1 MTQPQ
6 QSNLFSEEEQ
16 QLATGYV
23 LGDLTEEEATR
34 LEALLTENPAL
45 IQEIHALQTS
55 YALMPEAL
63 DLVEAP
69 ASLQERILVPTPAV
83 AAPSAAVAAPSV
95 ATEAPPQR
103 RSRRS
108 RLAWILTGLG
118 AIATLLLLTDN
129 LRLRNQL
136 SLAQAAS
143 PERVADILRQPNSR
157 LISLAGSDSDA
168 AGTLL
173 FTPGNWQEVIVSLGD
188 LPPLPPDQIYHMWL
202 GLENGDVIYCGE
214 FRTGEDGSVFVRLT
228 PLENPPEGVG
238 ATELYVTVD
247 ADSATPDPTGE
258 RVMEGVI

>member
-55 YALMPEAL
+55 YALMPQAL

-69 ASLQERILVPTPAV
+69 ASLQDKILVPTPDG
-83 AAPSAAVAAPSV
+83 AAPSV
-95 ATEAPPQR
+95 TTEAPTQR
-103 RSRRS
+103 RSPRS
-108 RLAWILTGLG
+108 RLTWLLTGLG
-118 AIATLLLLTDN
+118 AIATLLLLADN

-188 LPPLPPDQIYHMWL
+188 LPPLPPDEVYHMWL
-202 GLENGDVIYCGE
+202 QLENGDVIYCGE
-214 FRTGEDGSVFVRLT
+214 FQTGEDGSVFVRLT
-228 PLENPPEGVG
+228 PLESPPEGVR

-247 ADSATPDPTGE
+247 ADEAAPDPTGE

>member
-1 MTQPQ
+1 MTRPQ
-6 QSNLFSEEEQ
+6 QFNPLSEEEQ
-16 QLATGYV
+16 ELATGYV
-23 LGDLTEEEATR
+23 LGDLTTEEVTR

-55 YALMPEAL
+55 YALMPQAL

-69 ASLQERILVPTPAV
+69 ASLQEKIVPTPAV
-83 AAPSAAVAAPSV
+83 ATPSV
-95 ATEAPPQR
+95 ATAPPQR

-129 LRLRNQL
+129 LRLRSQL
-136 SLAQAAS
+136 RLAQGGS
-143 PERVADILRQPNSR
+143 PDQVANILRQPNSR
-157 LISLAGSDSDA
+157 LISLTGSDSDA

-188 LPPLPPDQIYHMWL
+188 LPPLPPDEVYHMWL
-202 GLENGDVIYCGE
+202 QLENGDVIYCGE
-214 FRTGEDGSVFVRLT
+214 FQTGEDGSVFVRLT
-228 PLENPPEGVG
+228 PLESPPEGVR

-247 ADSATPDPTGE
+247 ADEAAPDPTGE
-258 RVMEGVI
+258 RIMEGVI

>member
-6 QSNLFSEEEQ
+6 QFNPFSEEEQ

-23 LGDLTEEEATR
+23 LGDLTEEEAAR

-45 IQEIHALQTS
+45 IQEIHALQAS
-55 YALMPEAL
+55 YALMPQAL

-69 ASLQERILVPTPAV
+69 ASLQEKILAPTLAV
-83 AAPSAAVAAPSV
+83 APPSV
-95 ATEAPPQR
+95 ATAPPPR
-103 RSRRS
+103 RTRRS
-108 RLAWILTGLG
+108 RLTWVLAGLG

-143 PERVADILRQPNSR
+143 PARVADILRQPNSR

-188 LPPLPPDQIYHMWL
+188 LPPLPPDQVYHMWL

-247 ADSATPDPTGE
+247 ADAATPDPTGE